1 MISKKEGPN
10 SINSFDHFFTGF
22 YTMNDKFLE
31 ILKKASPT
39 TILIIILFYFGNIY
53 LTKIEK
59 IETELL
65 SIRLELN
72 KLQMQLVPANE
83 LQQEMK
89 SLIKIH
95 EKIYHNQK

>member
-1 MISKKEGPN
+1 
-10 SINSFDHFFTGF
+10 
-22 YTMNDKFLE
+22 MNDKLLE
-31 ILKKASPT
+31 LLKKSSPT
-39 TILIIILFYFGNIY
+39 AILVVILLYFGNIY

-83 LQQEMK
+83 LQNEMK
-89 SLIKIH
+89 ELIKTH
-95 EKIYHNQK
+95 ERIYHNKNN

>member
-1 MISKKEGPN
+1 
-10 SINSFDHFFTGF
+10 
-22 YTMNDKFLE
+22 MNDKFFE

-39 TILIIILFYFGNIY
+39 TILIIILLYFGNLY

-59 IETELL
+59 VESELL
-65 SIRLELN
+65 SIRIELN

-83 LQQEMK
+83 LKEEMK

>member
-1 MISKKEGPN
+1 
-10 SINSFDHFFTGF
+10 
-22 YTMNDKFLE
+22 MNDKFLD

-39 TILIIILFYFGNIY
+39 TNLVVILLYFGNIY

-72 KLQMQLVPANE
+72 KLQVQLIPANE

-89 SLIKIH
+89 ELIKTH
-95 EKIYHNQK
+95 ERIYHNQKN

>member
-1 MISKKEGPN
+1 
-10 SINSFDHFFTGF
+10 
-22 YTMNDKFLE
+22 MNDKFLD

-39 TILIIILFYFGNIY
+39 TILVVILLYFGNIY

-72 KLQMQLVPANE
+72 KLQIQLVPANE
-83 LQQEMK
+83 LQDEMR

>member
-1 MISKKEGPN
+1 MDN
-10 SINSFDHFFTGF
+10 
-22 YTMNDKFLE
+22 KFLE

-72 KLQMQLVPANE
+72 KLQIQLVPANE
-83 LQQEMK
+83 LQDEMRE
-89 SLIKIH
+89 LIKTH
-95 EKIYHNQK
+95 ERIYHNQK

>member
-1 MISKKEGPN
+1 
-10 SINSFDHFFTGF
+10 
-22 YTMNDKFLE
+22 MNDKFLD

-39 TILIIILFYFGNIY
+39 TILVVILLYFGNIY

-72 KLQMQLVPANE
+72 KLQVQLIPANE

-89 SLIKIH
+89 ELIKTH
-95 EKIYHNQK
+95 ERIYHNQKN

>member
-1 MISKKEGPN
+1 MEYLKMDN
-10 SINSFDHFFTGF
+10 
-22 YTMNDKFLE
+22 KFLE

-72 KLQMQLVPANE
+72 KLQIQLVPANE
-83 LQQEMK
+83 LQDEMRE
-89 SLIKIH
+89 LIKTH
-95 EKIYHNQK
+95 ERIYHNQK

>member
-1 MISKKEGPN
+1 
-10 SINSFDHFFTGF
+10 
-22 YTMNDKFLE
+22 MNDKFLE

-39 TILIIILFYFGNIY
+39 TILIVILLYFGNIY

-72 KLQMQLVPANE
+72 KLQIQLVPASE
-83 LQQEMK
+83 LKKEMRE
-89 SLIKIH
+89 LIKTH
-95 EKIYHNQK
+95 ERIFHNQKN

>member
-1 MISKKEGPN
+1 
-10 SINSFDHFFTGF
+10 
-22 YTMNDKFLE
+22 MNDKFLD

-39 TILIIILFYFGNIY
+39 TILVVILLYFGNIY

-72 KLQMQLVPANE
+72 KLQIQLVPANE
-83 LQQEMK
+83 LQQEMRE
-89 SLIKIH
+89 LIKTH
-95 EKIYHNQK
+95 ERIFHNQK